1 MANLKTF
8 SGFPI
13 QNLSSDPVPFA
24 QAKTND
30 PYVGS
35 WASGTNVNTARRSM
49 ASAGTQTASIITG
62 GLLPPGTY
70 AITEQW
76 NGSAWTEVADLN
88 TGRWYFKG
96 SGTSTAAL
104 AYGGVESTPTASA
117 KTELWN
123 GSGWTETGDLNTARQ
138 KMGNSTT
145 GTTTASIAFGGSP
158 ADPAG
163 GGALSINES
172 WNGSAW
178 TEVADLNTARKG
190 LGGSG
195 TSTAALA
202 IAGNTGSVSALN
214 ESWNGSSW
222 TEVGDLNTAREQG
235 GTAGTQTSAITWSGY
250 PDSPGVLTE
259 QWNGSAWT
267 EVSDLA
273 NKQIASGSAGVS
285 GESAAAISGYNGS
298 SNVAT
303 VEDWSFSGIPPT
315 APAAGYSD
323 AIVGQM
329 YYNSTSGQFKAINA
343 GVGSWASGGNLNNS
357 RNSGNITGNASSAMN
372 AGGEVSPSAAS
383 NYVENYN
390 GTSWTEVTEMGTA
403 RGRPA
408 LTNTNGNSDVLLISG
423 GASPLGSTNA
433 INNVEKWDG
442 SSWTEIA
449 EVNTARLGGQ
459 AFGITTASI
468 FSGGYTPGDSIV
480 TNTEYWNGSSWT
492 ELNDMSTLR
501 VNFANWGVYNS
512 GGMAGGSSPTRAL
525 HETWDG
531 TSWTE
536 TTDMNTGRSSLGGG
550 GASSSSGMVFGGTTT
565 PGTQSD
571 DTEIW
576 DGSSWTEVGDL
587 GQTDGEAT
595 GSSPTVGSS
604 IAKLDNPSKNQ
615 TEEWSLPDFTIN
627 PVTTS

>member
-30 PYVGS
+30 PYQGT
-35 WASGTNVNTARRSM
+35 WASGAALNTSRIYPAGIGTTNSSALAVGGFSGTAAIANNESYNGTSWTELNDLNSGRYGLNGRGTSTSGIVYAGITTARVGNTETWDGTNWTEVNDLSTVRYRAG
-49 ASAGTQTASIITG
+49 ASGTQTAALCFG
-62 GLLPPGTY
+62 GENPGG
-70 AITEQW
+70 ADIANNESW
-76 NGSAWTEVADLN
+76 NGSTWTE
-88 TGRWYFKG
+88 
-96 SGTSTAAL
+96 L
-104 AYGGVESTPTASA
+104 A
-117 KTELWN
+117 
-123 GSGWTETGDLNTARQ
+123 DLNTARN
-138 KMGNSTT
+138 GLS
-145 GTTTASIAFGGSP
+145 
-158 ADPAG
+158 G
-163 GGALSINES
+163 GGTQTDGLAFAGETTVATGATEI

-178 TEVADLNTARKG
+178 TEVADLNTARFRLAG
-190 LGGSG
+190 ASQVQNA
-195 TSTAALA
+195 SLA
-202 IAGNTGSVSALN
+202 IAGGPPNTAAT
-214 ESWNGSSW
+214 EDWNGSVW
-222 TEVGDLNTAREQG
+222 TEVNDLSTARHALG
-235 GTAGTQTSAITWSGY
+235 GTGSNTSAIAFGGETPSVAV
-250 PDSPGVLTE
+250 SNLTE
-259 QWNGSAWT
+259 EWAFT
-267 EVSDLA
+267 
-273 NKQIASGSAGVS
+273 
-285 GESAAAISGYNGS
+285 
-298 SNVAT
+298 
-303 VEDWSFSGIPPT
+303 GIPPT
-315 APAAGYSD
+315 APAEGYSD

>member
-30 PYVGS
+30 PYQGT
-35 WASGTNVNTARRSM
+35 WASGAALNTSRIYPAGIGTTNSSALAVGGFSGTAAIANNESYNGTSWTELNDLNSGRYGLNGRGTSTSGIVYAGITTARVGNTETWNGTNWTEVNDLSTVRYRAG
-49 ASAGTQTASIITG
+49 ASGTQTAALCFG
-62 GLLPPGTY
+62 GENPGG
-70 AITEQW
+70 ADIANNESW
-76 NGSAWTEVADLN
+76 NGSTWTE
-88 TGRWYFKG
+88 
-96 SGTSTAAL
+96 L
-104 AYGGVESTPTASA
+104 A
-117 KTELWN
+117 
-123 GSGWTETGDLNTARQ
+123 DLNTARN
-138 KMGNSTT
+138 GLS
-145 GTTTASIAFGGSP
+145 
-158 ADPAG
+158 G
-163 GGALSINES
+163 GGTQTDGLAFAGETTVATGATEI

-178 TEVADLNTARKG
+178 TEVADLNTARFRLAG
-190 LGGSG
+190 ASQVQNA
-195 TSTAALA
+195 SLA
-202 IAGNTGSVSALN
+202 IAGGPPNTAAT
-214 ESWNGSSW
+214 EDWNGSVW
-222 TEVGDLNTAREQG
+222 TEVNDLSTARHALG
-235 GTAGTQTSAITWSGY
+235 GTGSNTSAIAFGGETPSVAV
-250 PDSPGVLTE
+250 SNLTE
-259 QWNGSAWT
+259 EWA
-267 EVSDLA
+267 
-273 NKQIASGSAGVS
+273 
-285 GESAAAISGYNGS
+285 
-298 SNVAT
+298 
-303 VEDWSFSGIPPT
+303 FSGIPPT

>member
-30 PYVGS
+30 PYQGT
-35 WASGTNVNTARRSM
+35 WASGAALNTSRIYPAGIGTTNSSALAVGGFSGTAAIANNESYNGTSWTELNDLNSGRYGLNGRGTSTSGIVYAGITTARVGNTETWNGTNWTEVNDLSTVRYRAG
-49 ASAGTQTASIITG
+49 ASGTQTAALCFG
-62 GLLPPGTY
+62 GENPGG
-70 AITEQW
+70 ADIANNESW
-76 NGSAWTEVADLN
+76 NGSTWTE
-88 TGRWYFKG
+88 
-96 SGTSTAAL
+96 L
-104 AYGGVESTPTASA
+104 A
-117 KTELWN
+117 
-123 GSGWTETGDLNTARQ
+123 DLNTARN
-138 KMGNSTT
+138 GLS
-145 GTTTASIAFGGSP
+145 
-158 ADPAG
+158 G
-163 GGALSINES
+163 GGTQTDGLAFAGETTVATGATEI

-178 TEVADLNTARKG
+178 TEVADLNTARFRLAG
-190 LGGSG
+190 ASQVQNA
-195 TSTAALA
+195 SLA
-202 IAGNTGSVSALN
+202 IAGGPPNTAAT
-214 ESWNGSSW
+214 EDWNGSVW
-222 TEVGDLNTAREQG
+222 TEVNDLSTARHALG
-235 GTAGTQTSAITWSGY
+235 GTGSNTSAIAFGGETPSVAV
-250 PDSPGVLTE
+250 SNLTE
-259 QWNGSAWT
+259 EWAFT
-267 EVSDLA
+267 
-273 NKQIASGSAGVS
+273 
-285 GESAAAISGYNGS
+285 
-298 SNVAT
+298 
-303 VEDWSFSGIPPT
+303 GIPPT
-315 APAAGYSD
+315 APAEGYSD